1 MKFRT
6 AILMAAFVA
15 VAVLVAPAARSEDG
29 GIPQMRKL
37 GRGISNVAFGALEV
51 LIRAYDVNQE
61 EGGIAS
67 VTYGVLDGVCMCVAR
82 EVVGVVEIVTF
93 MIPLPGATGDEH
105 ITGEWGYGP
114 LMRPEFVIDED
125 HDIYNIVFQNLPV
138 E

>member
-93 MIPLPGATGDEH
+93 MIPLPGATIDTHESG
-105 ITGEWGYGP
+105 WGYGP
-114 LMRPEFVIDED
+114 LMKPEFVLDKR
-125 HDIYNIVFQNLPV
+125 HDFYNVVFQDLPA